1 MLMTLSR
8 SLLQGR
14 ELKPLIY
21 AQVQDQLRFID
32 FISERERVCAFSVH
46 TFIFKKRRAR
56 VLNGLKRR
64 ENNTFFVMMQQ

>member
-14 ELKPLIY
+14 ELKLLIY

-46 TFIFKKRRAR
+46 TFI
-56 VLNGLKRR
+56 LLI
-64 ENNTFFVMMQQ
+64 TCMHI

>member
-14 ELKPLIY
+14 ELKPFIY

-32 FISERERVCAFSVH
+32 FISERD
-46 TFIFKKRRAR
+46 TFVRFLCIRSFCESHVRIFEMIVRSI
-56 VLNGLKRR
+56 LGWFLYNIL
-64 ENNTFFVMMQQ
+64 